1 MSDFYKATVK
11 KITGKTMY
19 FSLTIIQPDIRV
31 FPLNAESGF
40 LILVQYFS
48 EFANKNAPD
57 EIKNNFNLMVDNDWA
72 KSVKSKYIKSF
83 AILSARRAP
92 DKVYKLKDDEFTAW
106 WECES
111 NLPFAEYKLVVK
123 DVSLLAEINVGVTWG
138 VGVYEGFY

>member
-1 MSDFYKATVK
+1 MH
-11 KITGKTMY
+11 
-19 FSLTIIQPDIRV
+19 FSLTIIHPDMKV

-40 LILVQYFS
+40 LILVQYFL
-48 EFANKNAPD
+48 EFANKSAPE

-83 AILSARRAP
+83 DILSSRRAP
-92 DKVYKLKDDEFTAW
+92 DKIYKLKEDEFGAW

-123 DVSLLAEINVGVTWG
+123 NASLLSQFVAGDTWG
-138 VGVYEGFY
+138 VGVYEERY